1 MDRKLLDYLPDA
13 LRPYRE
19 LRAIAAGQQVL
30 FEALWQSL
38 DRALDDQF
46 IATADDYALTR
57 WERMLGIYARGTET
71 LDARRARVL
80 ARLCEQLPFTLRTLR
95 VQLEALC
102 GAGGFTIELFSG
114 NNALRVRAPLAL
126 RNYQDDIRDLL
137 ERVVPCALWIDFDL
151 ERNPHRK
158 LANFTHA
165 SLARYTHENLEN
177 EVIKL
182 A

>member
-19 LRAIAAGQQVL
+19 LRAITAGQQVL
-30 FEALWQSL
+30 FEDLWQSL
-38 DRALDDQF
+38 NRALDNQF
-46 IATADDYALTR
+46 LVTADDYALGR
-57 WERMLGIYARGTET
+57 WEGILGIYPRGTET
-71 LDARRARVL
+71 LDERRARIM

-95 VQLEALC
+95 SQLEALC

-114 NNALRVRAPLAL
+114 NNALRVRAPLVF
-126 RNYQDDIRDLL
+126 RHYKEDMEQLL
-137 ERVVPCALWIDFDL
+137 KRVVPSAIWIDFDL

-158 LANFTHA
+158 LGAFTHA
-165 SLARYTHENLEN
+165 SLAQYTHDDLEN

>member
-1 MDRKLLDYLPDA
+1 
-13 LRPYRE
+13 
-19 LRAIAAGQQVL
+19 
-30 FEALWQSL
+30 
-38 DRALDDQF
+38 
-46 IATADDYALTR
+46 
-57 WERMLGIYARGTET
+57 MLGIYARGTET
-71 LDARRARVL
+71 LDERRARVL

-158 LANFTHA
+158 LADFTHA
-165 SLARYTHENLEN
+165 SLARYTHDNLEN

>member
-1 MDRKLLDYLPDA
+1 MDRKLFDYLPDA

-19 LRAIAAGQQVL
+19 LRAIAAGQQAL
-30 FEALWQSL
+30 FESLWQAL

-46 IATADDYALTR
+46 AGTAGDYALTR
-57 WERMLGIYARGTET
+57 WEHMLGISARATET
-71 LDARRARVL
+71 LDERRSRVL
-80 ARLCEQLPFTLRTLR
+80 ARLCEQLPFTLHTLR
-95 VQLEALC
+95 LQLETLC

-126 RNYQDDIRDLL
+126 RNYQEDIRDLL
-137 ERVVPCALWIDFDL
+137 ERVVPSALWIDFDL
-151 ERNPHRK
+151 ERNAHRK

-165 SLARYTHENLEN
+165 SLAQYTHEDLEN
-177 EVIKL
+177 EVIQF

>member
-30 FEALWQSL
+30 FEGLWEAL
-38 DRALDDQF
+38 DRALDNQF
-46 IATADDYALTR
+46 IATADDYALKR
-57 WERMLGIYARGTET
+57 WEQILGIYARGTET
-71 LDARRARVL
+71 LDERRIRVL

-95 VQLEALC
+95 SQLEALC

-114 NNALRVRAPLAL
+114 NNALRVRAPLVF
-126 RNYQDDIRDLL
+126 RHYQEDIRGLL
-137 ERVVPCALWIDFDL
+137 ERVVPSAIRIDFDL

-158 LANFTHA
+158 LGAFTHA
-165 SLARYTHENLEN
+165 SLAQYTHENLEN